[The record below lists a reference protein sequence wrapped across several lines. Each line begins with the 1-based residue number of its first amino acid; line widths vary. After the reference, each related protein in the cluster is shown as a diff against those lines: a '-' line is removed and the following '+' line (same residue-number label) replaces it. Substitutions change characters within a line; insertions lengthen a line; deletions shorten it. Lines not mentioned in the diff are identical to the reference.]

1 MNHFKKAALT
11 ALLLSVGTCAIAAP
25 NMHLAPNSVACKTL
39 TTLNYAE
46 RMLINEPVLE
56 VQRAEVNNSCTT
68 TQELK
73 AVTAFDIG
81 VTAKVEFFALGQLD
95 VYYVNTR
102 DLVSPYQD
110 EPSTE

>member
-1 MNHFKKAALT
+1 MNHFKKATLT

-25 NMHLAPNSVACKTL
+25 NYELAAGTVICKHLRTL
-39 TTLNYAE
+39 EFSE
-46 RMLINEPVLE
+46 RIKLGEYVTPT
-56 VQRAEVNNSCTT
+56 QAGEVNNDCSTLAT
-68 TQELK
+68 RKQ
-73 AVTAFDIG
+73 VTAISILLSS
-81 VTAKVEFFALGQLD
+81 KVEFFALGQLD